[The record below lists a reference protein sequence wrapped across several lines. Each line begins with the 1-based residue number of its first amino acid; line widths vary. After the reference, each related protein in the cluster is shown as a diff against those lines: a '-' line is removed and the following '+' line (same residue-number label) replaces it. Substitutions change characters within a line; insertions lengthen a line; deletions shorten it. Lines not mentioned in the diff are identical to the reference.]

1 MVMLLQIMKT
11 YSLSLFSLGFD
22 IHFNVL
28 PSPIYVLAI
37 Y

>member
-1 MVMLLQIMKT
+1 MKT
-11 YSLSLFSLGFD
+11 CSLSLSSLDFD
-22 IHFNVL
+22 ILFNVL